1 MPLYNCK
8 THSGLDYLITK
19 LDDDLNPESTYI
31 LIPLDTERTVF
42 SCDCPAGVRPTCRH
56 RQMLP
61 HFINAGRVNSGWVMD
76 WDGGQVWRQ
85 YVGPFGDDGTIEYEP
100 QEGYKPFAS
109 DAPSH
114 TDLMV
119 SPESIPDYD
128 GEGLEQSTLAAYN
141 VSSPSQAPSD
151 SPAAAEPILR
161 GGPSPLIT
169 RR

>member
-31 LIPLDTERTVF
+31 LLPLDTERTVF

-61 HFINAGRVNSGWVMD
+61 HFIEAGRVNSGWVMD
-76 WDGGQVWRQ
+76 WDGGQSWRQ
-85 YVGPFGDDGTIEYEP
+85 YVGPFGDDGTIEFAPSEELPGEITDPAGQFEQY
-100 QEGYKPFAS
+100 QSFAS
-109 DAPSH
+109 D
-114 TDLMV
+114 T
-119 SPESIPDYD
+119 E
-128 GEGLEQSTLAAYN
+128 
-141 VSSPSQAPSD
+141 
-151 SPAAAEPILR
+151 EPKPVE
-161 GGPSPLIT
+161 PSPLIT